1 MSAKSAARQLKEKR
15 RARREVRGPDRAEP
29 APRSSVELDFQPRYA
44 RVAQSLIEA
53 IAAGKYPVG
62 TMIPTEAEL
71 CASLGVSRNTIRTAL
86 GVLSDMGLVTR
97 HAGIGTVVRS
107 LSASPRYV
115 QEAETLSSL
124 FPNIEATEQQ
134 TLSEREVT
142 ADDALAKLLDC
153 RKGEAWLQIESLR
166 SIRQHKLPVA
176 YSHLYVPA
184 HMGYLA
190 GKFDRLRAPAYSV
203 IDKYSEFRVAKLF
216 QETSAAPVTR
226 QQARRLNVEPGSA
239 GMQILR
245 RYFAIDGQVVL
256 VSNTIYPAGR
266 YSFSIAMKLP
276 RGT

>member
-1 MSAKSAARQLKEKR
+1 
-15 RARREVRGPDRAEP
+15 V
-29 APRSSVELDFQPRYA
+29 
-44 RVAQSLIEA
+44 
-53 IAAGKYPVG
+53 
-62 TMIPTEAEL
+62 
-71 CASLGVSRNTIRTAL
+71 VSRNTIRTAL

-134 TLSEREVT
+134 TLSEREVIV
-142 ADDALAKLLDC
+142 DDALSKLLDC
-153 RKGEAWLQIESLR
+153 RKGETWLQIESLR

-184 HMGYLA
+184 HMGFLA
-190 GKFDRLRAPAYSV
+190 GKFNRLRAPAYTV
-203 IDKYSEFRVAKLF
+203 IDRYSKFRVAKLF
-216 QETSAAPVTR
+216 QETTAAPVSR
-226 QQARRLNVEPGSA
+226 QEARRLNVEPGSA

-245 RYFAIDGQVVL
+245 RYFAIDGRVVL
-256 VSNTIYPAGR
+256 VSNTVYPAGR

-276 RGT
+276 RGA

>member
-1 MSAKSAARQLKEKR
+1 MSDLDHAQTI
-15 RARREVRGPDRAEP
+15 PH
-29 APRSSVELDFQPRYA
+29 SSFDLDFQPRYA
-44 RVAQSLIEA
+44 RVAQSLIEE
-53 IAAGKYPVG
+53 IAAGKHPVG
-62 TMIPTEAEL
+62 TMIPTEAKL

-107 LSASPRYV
+107 LTASPRYV

-124 FPNIEATEQQ
+124 FPNIESTEQQ
-134 TLSEREVT
+134 TLSEREVL

-153 RKGEAWLQIESLR
+153 RKGEAWRQIESLR

-176 YSHLYVPA
+176 YSFLYVPA
-184 HMGYLA
+184 HLGSLA
-190 GKFDRLRAPAYSV
+190 GKFDRLRAPAYTV
-203 IDKYSEFRVAKLF
+203 INQYSPFRVAKLF

-226 QQARRLNVEPGSA
+226 QEARRLNVEPGSA

-245 RYFAIDGQVVL
+245 RYFSLNGQVVL
-256 VSNTIYPAGR
+256 VSKTIYPAGR
-266 YSFSIAMKLP
+266 YSFSIAINLP

>member
-1 MSAKSAARQLKEKR
+1 MTAKSAARQLMEKGPPR
-15 RARREVRGPDRAEP
+15 RAARRPDHSP
-29 APRSSVELDFQPRYA
+29 QAPPSAVALDFQPRYA

-53 IAAGKYPVG
+53 IASGKHPVG

-134 TLSEREVT
+134 TLSEREVV
-142 ADDALAKLLDC
+142 ADEALSKLLDC
-153 RKGEAWLQIESLR
+153 RPGEAWLQIESLR

-184 HMGYLA
+184 HMKSLA
-190 GKFDRLRAPAYSV
+190 GKFDRLRAPAYTV
-203 IDKYSEFRVAKLF
+203 IDKYSKFRVAKLF
-216 QETSAAPVTR
+216 QETSAAPVSK
-226 QQARRLNVEPGSA
+226 QEARRLNVEPGSA

-256 VSNTIYPAGR
+256 VSKTIYPAGR

-276 RGT
+276 HGK